1 MPRDQIGPVYRA
13 LMEAGRDY
21 GIGHFGTFA
30 VNVMRIEKGF
40 KMWGN
45 EMNLDC
51 TALQAGLDPFIRFTK
66 KVRDLTSYICKIFA
80 DIILNLKFK
89 KDKSFW

>member
-1 MPRDQIGPVYRA
+1 MPRDQMGPVYRA

-66 KVRDLTSYICKIFA
+66 KVSDLTYICKIFA

>member
-1 MPRDQIGPVYRA
+1 MPRDQMGPVYRA

-66 KVRDLTSYICKIFA
+66 KVRDLTYICKIFA

>member
-1 MPRDQIGPVYRA
+1 MKPVYSA
-13 LMEAGRDY
+13 LMKAGSEH

-30 VNVMRIEKGF
+30 VNMMRIEKGF

-51 TALQAGLDPFIRFTK
+51 SALQAGLDPFIRWNK
-66 KVRDLTSYICKIFA
+66 KVIA
-80 DIILNLKFK
+80 
-89 KDKSFW
+89 

>member
-1 MPRDQIGPVYRA
+1 MPRDQMGPVYQA
-13 LMEAGRDY
+13 LMETGRDY

-51 TALQAGLDPFIRFTK
+51 SALQAGLDPFIRFTK
-66 KVRDLTSYICKIFA
+66 KVRDHIYMCLHNLLL
-80 DIILNLKFK
+80 ILLIW
-89 KDKSFW
+89 SLLG